1 VVVKEEEQ
9 EGKEQ
14 RKDGVD
20 YINLSII
27 NIMSSIAGEF
37 ENTSWKDL
45 PESEEDGYDK
55 KKELLKKQLD
65 YYNKYSDQIRDH
77 HVDFLIKD
85 GYIHL
90 PEYGT
95 HIEKNDKKGIEYAL
109 GVLDTLHNNKIYHG
123 DIFSTPNINDKEKE
137 VTINYGNILVK
148 DGTYKLIDFGP
159 TKEDESRKDPKLLED
174 EKTLLERYRKQ
185 QSNMAFTEQMNME
198 LLRRRKQEERKKRRP
213 LTPLSPNKSPKRK
226 EGDSPN
232 NSLKI
237 PPKMKRMGSLRI
249 GKLFGGRKRRRRTKK
264 KRKRKRKSTKKKRK
278 RKRKST
284 KKKRRKRR

>member
-1 VVVKEEEQ
+1 
-9 EGKEQ
+9 
-14 RKDGVD
+14 
-20 YINLSII
+20 
-27 NIMSSIAGEF
+27 MSSIAGEF

-45 PESEEDGYDK
+45 PESEEHGYDK

-109 GVLDTLHNNKIYHG
+109 GVLDTLHKNNIYHG
-123 DIFSTPNINDKEKE
+123 DIFSTPDINDKEKV

-148 DGTYKLIDFGP
+148 DKTYKLIDFGP

-174 EKTLLERYRKQ
+174 EKTLLERYRTQ
-185 QSNMAFTEQMNME
+185 QSNMARLQQLNPS
-198 LLRRRKQEERKKRRP
+198 LLRQEAKKRYQENRKNRMNRRRVRIP
-213 LTPLSPNKSPKRK
+213 PFSYDSPKKSLKKKIYNSPGSGSDNSLSPTIKRNIFA
-226 EGDSPN
+226 GISDS
-232 NSLKI
+232 
-237 PPKMKRMGSLRI
+237 GSDNEI
-249 GKLFGGRKRRRRTKK
+249 FGGKKRRRRTKK
-264 KRKRKRKSTKKKRK
+264 KRKRKRKSTKKKRR

-284 KKKRRKRR
+284 KKKRRKKHR

>member
-1 VVVKEEEQ
+1 
-9 EGKEQ
+9 
-14 RKDGVD
+14 
-20 YINLSII
+20 
-27 NIMSSIAGEF
+27 MSSIVDEF

-95 HIEKNDKKGIEYAL
+95 HIEKNDKEGIEYAL
-109 GVLDTLHNNKIYHG
+109 GVLDTLHNNNIYHG
-123 DIFSTPNINDKEKE
+123 DIFGTPDINDEEKE
-137 VTINYGNILVK
+137 VAINYGNILVK

-159 TKEDESRKDPKLLED
+159 TKENESRNDAKLLED
-174 EKTLLERYRKQ
+174 EKTLLKRYRKQ
-185 QSNMAFTEQMNME
+185 QSNKARLEQLNPA
-198 LLRRRKQEERKKRRP
+198 LLRRRKNEERREKRRRYP

-232 NSLKI
+232 NSPKI
-237 PPKMKRMGSLRI
+237 PRMRRKGSLRI
-249 GKLFGGRKRRRRTKK
+249 GKLFGGRKRRCRTKK
-264 KRKRKRKSTKKKRK
+264 KRKRKRKSTKKKRR

-284 KKKRRKRR
+284 KKKRRKRH